1 MEEDIL
7 YDVVFLLG
15 ANAQRLA
22 GKKQDISEED
32 IKMAAALATK
42 LVGEFLGT
50 FLLMLTILSSGGQWL
65 LIGLALAVIVF
76 LVGPISGAA
85 VNPAVSLGLWMSGS
99 LDNMGLA
106 LYTLAELGGAAAAV
120 WSYRVV
126 A

>member
-1 MEEDIL
+1 
-7 YDVVFLLG
+7 
-15 ANAQRLA
+15 
-22 GKKQDISEED
+22 
-32 IKMAAALATK
+32 MAAALVTK

-65 LIGLALAVIVF
+65 LVGLALAVIVF

>member
-1 MEEDIL
+1 
-7 YDVVFLLG
+7 
-15 ANAQRLA
+15 
-22 GKKQDISEED
+22 
-32 IKMAAALATK
+32 MAAALATK

-65 LIGLALAVIVF
+65 LVGLALAVIVF

-85 VNPAVSLGLWMSGS
+85 VNPAVSIGLWMSGS
-99 LDNMGLA
+99 LDIMA
-106 LYTLAELGGAAAAV
+106 LTLYIIAEYLGAAAAV